1 MNSDPLAKLRDI
13 HLPPPISWWPPAAG
27 WWLLLLIMVLLIVAV
42 ICWKRRCE
50 ALKNRPVIHSRE
62 ETIDAAM
69 VELSQLEEAIQA
81 GEDTIMI
88 MAGLSRLL
96 RRTAVQ
102 LSADQSD
109 VAGMTGEAW
118 LQWLDAQW
126 HEDEFCKGAGRQLT
140 QAPYR
145 PESDIEIKT
154 VAGVCRGWLEA
165 QR

>member
-1 MNSDPLAKLRDI
+1 MNPDPLAELRDI
-13 HLPPPISWWPPAAG
+13 HLPPAVSWWPPAAG
-27 WWLLLLIMVLLIVAV
+27 WWLLLLIMALLVVAV
-42 ICWKRRCE
+42 IWWKRSCK
-50 ALKNRPVIHSRE
+50 ALENKPVIYSHG
-62 ETIDAAM
+62 ETIDAAII
-69 VELSQLEEAIQA
+69 ELSQLEEAIRA

-126 HEDEFCKGAGRQLT
+126 HEDEFCKGAGRELI

-145 PESDIEIKT
+145 SESDIEIRT
-154 VAGVCRGWLEA
+154 VAGVCHGWLEA